1 MKNSVSFNSDLAKF
15 GIGVFETI
23 KVLDYPIDL
32 DKHIKRM
39 TRSICELKIK
49 SDLKEEQIQ
58 EIILDYIKKNKIKE
72 KAIRITV
79 FDEGY
84 SISVREIIYTKEKYE
99 KGVSLNI
106 SPIIRG
112 NSILYKHKT
121 TNYFENIYT
130 KQNANENGFFDG
142 IFINTQGEILETSMS
157 NIYFVKE
164 NMIVTPKSEQPILK
178 GIMRSNIKNIC
189 NKLDI
194 EYREDII
201 LLKDINTFD
210 FCFISNSLM
219 GVMRVNS
226 INNVIYSKNNKNFL
240 KIFNEVLDME
250 N

>member
-23 KVLDYPIDL
+23 KVLDYPVDL

-39 TRSICELKIK
+39 THSICELKIK

-112 NSILYKHKT
+112 NSI
-121 TNYFENIYT
+121 
-130 KQNANENGFFDG
+130 
-142 IFINTQGEILETSMS
+142 
-157 NIYFVKE
+157 FV
-164 NMIVTPKSEQPILK
+164 
-178 GIMRSNIKNIC
+178 
-189 NKLDI
+189 
-194 EYREDII
+194 
-201 LLKDINTFD
+201 
-210 FCFISNSLM
+210 
-219 GVMRVNS
+219 
-226 INNVIYSKNNKNFL
+226 
-240 KIFNEVLDME
+240 
-250 N
+250 